1 MVRWTRVKWT
11 EAQQVT
17 EQLDWPADAG
27 AAAHPEAYFETLR
40 RDGRLHDAAC
50 FLAQAL
56 PRHEAVAWAA
66 RAVRDLGASARPGE
80 AEALKA
86 ALLWVQDPSETRRRA
101 AWSAS
106 EQAPDDSPERFAA
119 LAAFFSGGSIAP
131 PDCAPVPAPR
141 DTAARFAAAAVTLA
155 AVRSGDPDGGLAR
168 ALDAGDS
175 LAASG
180 VQGPG

>member
-17 EQLDWPADAG
+17 EQLDWPADDG
-27 AAAHPEAYFETLR
+27 ASAQPEAYFEQLR
-40 RDGRLHDAAC
+40 TKGRLHDAAC

-66 RAVRDLGASARPGE
+66 RAVRDLGPSPAAGE

-101 AWSAS
+101 AWTAS
-106 EQAPDDSPERFAA
+106 EQASDDSPERFAA

-131 PDCAPVPAPR
+131 AECAPVPAPR
-141 DTAARFAAAAVTLA
+141 DTAARFAAAAVVLA
-155 AVRSGDPDGGLAR
+155 AVRSGDQDGGLAR
-168 ALDAGDS
+168 ALDAGEG

-180 VQGPG
+180 VQAAG

>member
-17 EQLDWPADAG
+17 EQLDWPAEDA
-27 AAAHPEAYFETLR
+27 ASAQPEAYFESLR
-40 RDGRLHDAAC
+40 AAGRLQDAAS

-66 RAVRDLGASARPGE
+66 RSVRDLGAGDKAGE
-80 AEALKA
+80 ADALKA
-86 ALLWVQDPSETRRRA
+86 ALLWVQDPSESRRRA
-101 AWSAS
+101 AWNAS

-131 PDCAPVPAPR
+131 EDCAPVPAPR
-141 DTAARFAAAAVTLA
+141 DTAARFAAAAVLLA
-155 AVRSGDPDGGLAR
+155 AVRSGDQVAGLGR

>member
-11 EAQQVT
+11 EAHQVT
-17 EQLDWPADAG
+17 EQLDWPLEDA
-27 AAAHPEAYFETLR
+27 ASAHPETYFESLR
-40 RDGRLHDAAC
+40 GSGRLHDAAC

-66 RAVRDLGASARPGE
+66 RVVRDLKPGGEPGAAD
-80 AEALKA
+80 ALKA

-101 AWSAS
+101 AWNAS
-106 EQAPDDSPERFAA
+106 ELAPDDSPERFAA

-141 DTAARFAAAAVTLA
+141 DTAARFAAAAVLLA
-155 AVRSGDPDGGLAR
+155 AIRSGDQEVGLGR